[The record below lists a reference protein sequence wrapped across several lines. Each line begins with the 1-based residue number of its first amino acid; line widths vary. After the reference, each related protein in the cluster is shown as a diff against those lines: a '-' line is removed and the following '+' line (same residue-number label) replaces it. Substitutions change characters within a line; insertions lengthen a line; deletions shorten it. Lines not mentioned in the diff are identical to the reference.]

1 MKLQTRKRIFYVF
14 ILLFVVIGIVVVL
27 YAEGWRI
34 NLSTLE
40 AEKAGG
46 IYVRSYPNNAQIT
59 LNGKPVQNQSAFL
72 SPGTFISGLFPK
84 TYTLALS
91 ATGYDAWTENAPVT
105 PSLVTEMKYAVLV
118 PKMATNVATNTA
130 AVAGYFEANGDAV
143 ITSANASATITWL
156 GKIIGYGAVVSHSTD
171 LRTAI
176 IRTVSAR
183 TGATAYSLYDF
194 TAATSTASTNLS
206 TLLAQWGIKSTPST
220 NVFVDPYDDT
230 NIIAQTPAQIV
241 GIDSDTH
248 RAIAIDTAPAGETI
262 ESPIAVSA
270 SVMAWARY
278 TAGTSTASN
287 TSATG
292 TSQIIVY
299 DKFSGDTTDDSL
311 VINGSIRQL
320 AWVRNNVLGILAS
333 DNTLYL
339 YNVPNEQLTTLAD
352 DVKQFYPTAD
362 GSTVAALEYHS
373 LEVFAFNGLPDYYRF
388 DLPDVAD
395 VQGLMWYKDDTHLFV
410 QYPDHV
416 AFLDLADTAIKN
428 LTIVSLGTGPSYD
441 PQENSLYLIDTG
453 QKLIRFDFPQ

>member
-14 ILLFVVIGIVVVL
+14 ILLFVVIGAVVVL

-40 AEKAGG
+40 TEKAGG

-72 SPGTFISGLFPK
+72 SPGTFVSGLFPK
-84 TYTLALS
+84 TYTLTLS
-91 ATGYDAWTENAPVT
+91 ASGYDAWTESAPVV

-118 PKMATNVATNTA
+118 PKTATNVATGTA
-130 AVAGYFEANGDAV
+130 AVGSYFETNGDMV
-143 ITSANASATITWL
+143 VANASATITWL
-156 GKIIGYGAVVSHSTD
+156 DKVIGYGTVVSHSTD
-171 LRTAI
+171 LKTAI
-176 IRTVSAR
+176 IRTVSER
-183 TGATAYSLYDF
+183 TGTTTYSLYDF
-194 TAATSTASTNLS
+194 TAAASTNLS
-206 TLLAQWGIKSTPST
+206 TLLKQSNIASTPST
-220 NVFVDPYDDT
+220 NIFIDPYDST
-230 NIIAQTPAQIV
+230 NVIAQTPTKIV

-248 RAIAIDTAPAGETI
+248 RTTAIDTAPAGETI

-270 SVMAWARY
+270 SVMAWTRY
-278 TAGTSTASN
+278 TAATSTAFAASI
-287 TSATG
+287 
-292 TSQIIVY
+292 SQVVVY
-299 DKFSGDTTDDSL
+299 DKFSGDTTDSSL
-311 VINGSIRQL
+311 VINGPIRQL

-362 GSTVAALEYHS
+362 GAAIAALEYHS

-388 DLPDVAD
+388 NLPDVTD
-395 VQGLMWYKDDTHLFV
+395 VQGFIWYKDDTHLFV

-416 AFLDLADTAIKN
+416 AFLDLADTAMKN
-428 LTIVSLGTGPSYD
+428 LTTVSLGTDPSYD
-441 PQENSLYLIDTG
+441 PQENSVYLIDNG
-453 QKLIRFDFPQ
+453 QKLLRFDFPQ

>member
-1 MKLQTRKRIFYVF
+1 MKPQTRKRIFYVF
-14 ILLFVVIGIVVVL
+14 ILLFVVIGAVVVL

-46 IYVRSYPNNAQIT
+46 IYVRPYPNNAQIT

-91 ATGYDAWTENAPVT
+91 VPGYDAWTESAPVV

-118 PKMATNVATNTA
+118 PKTATNVATGTA
-130 AVAGYFEANGDAV
+130 AVAGYFEADGNV
-143 ITSANASATITWL
+143 VVANASATITWL
-156 GKIIGYGAVVSHSTD
+156 GKVIGYGAVVSHSTD
-171 LRTAI
+171 LKTAV
-176 IRTVSAR
+176 IRTVSAH
-183 TGATAYSLYDF
+183 TGATTYSLYDF
-194 TAATSTASTNLS
+194 TAATSTNL
-206 TLLAQWGIKSTPST
+206 STPST

-230 NIIAQTPAQIV
+230 NIIAQTPTQIV
-241 GIDSDTH
+241 GIDSGTH
-248 RAIAIDTAPAGETI
+248 RAIAIDTAPTGETI
-262 ESPIAVSA
+262 ESSIAISP

-278 TAGTSTASN
+278 AA
-287 TSATG
+287 G
-292 TSQIIVY
+292 TSQIVVY
-299 DKFSGDTTDDSL
+299 DKFSGDTTDNSL
-311 VINGSIRQL
+311 VINGPIRQL

-362 GSTVAALEYHS
+362 GSALAALEYHS

-388 DLPDVAD
+388 NLPDMTD
-395 VQGLMWYKDDTHLFV
+395 VQGLIWYKDATHLFV

-416 AFLDLADTAIKN
+416 AFLDLADTAMKN
-428 LTIVSLGTGPSYD
+428 LTTVSLGADPSYD
-441 PQENSLYLIDTG
+441 PQENSLYLIDSG